1 MHAPRRFRFLATLL
15 TGMLALGAACTTEST
30 GPKTGPDGQ
39 IVAVDGDGDGRP
51 DGDGSEPG
59 WGILTPEEQ
68 VSYAEVVRKVTG
80 MVQDSDT
87 SGRVTRR
94 GMNLINVMWEDTGRF
109 QGSSVGPNISDLTLQ
124 VRYTENGQPRAAL
137 LPVIRFPNFS
147 DRTGDIPAEKFFV
160 RTGNQK
166 KNGKL
171 ETVLLT
177 DVLKDVKS
185 FVSDPKSVKGSGNL
199 LAKRDTHF
207 LVSAQ
212 AVFLPVP
219 KKGHAEFT
227 PVLFNYQSF
236 KGSPAVAT
244 ILVTRQGTS
253 MTVIENDGSES
264 SPIAANGQELYFN
277 KGGER
282 APFTAERRTDVVQR
296 IEAQGGPKTED
307 DRSAIAKGADTL
319 FIIQVPLKQK
329 QIARGDGPG
338 WGGGVALGGAMP
350 PPQAAPAA
358 PMATA
363 DSAESSKK
371 SAAKEKSDVEQ
382 AVLGHGKVEGKFFEG
397 RNLQFERDDRFPIRV
412 TVQFYK
418 ATSNGVV
425 EDSDLDAIT
434 RAVGNVYEHADF
446 VGSLVMPEDDAKRPT
461 AWQKMP
467 NWFGL

>member
-1 MHAPRRFRFLATLL
+1 MHAPRRFRFLTSFLP
-15 TGMLALGAACTTEST
+15 ALIALSAACSHD
-30 GPKTGPDGQ
+30 GAPVKTGPDGQ
-39 IVAVDGDGDGRP
+39 QIAEDDNRVATDD
-51 DGDGSEPG
+51 SEPG
-59 WGILTPEEQ
+59 WGILSPEEQ

-80 MVQDSDT
+80 MVTDQGT
-87 SGRVTRR
+87 SSRVDRR

-109 QGSSVGPNISDLTLQ
+109 EGSSVGPNISDLTLQ
-124 VRYTENGQPRAAL
+124 VRYTEQGQAKAAL

-147 DRTGDIPAEKFFV
+147 DRTGDIPANRLFV
-160 RTGNQK
+160 RVGNQK

-171 ETVLLT
+171 ETVPLT
-177 DVLKDVKS
+177 DMLKDLKK
-185 FVSDPKSVKGSGNL
+185 FVADPSSIKGSGNV
-199 LAKRDTHF
+199 LAKRDSHF

-236 KGSPAVAT
+236 KGSPAVMT
-244 ILVTRQGTS
+244 ILVTRQGS
-253 MTVIENDGSES
+253 SVTVIENDGSES
-264 SPIAANGQELYFN
+264 SPVAANGQELYFN
-277 KGGER
+277 KAGER
-282 APFTAERRTDVVQR
+282 APFTAERKSDVVQR
-296 IEAQGGPKTED
+296 IEAQGGPKDED

-319 FIIQVPLKQK
+319 FIIQVPLKQR

-338 WGGGVALGGAMP
+338 WGGAGGPPP
-350 PPQAAPAA
+350 PPQAAPMMPGAKA
-358 PMATA
+358 
-363 DSAESSKK
+363 AESS
-371 SAAKEKSDVEQ
+371 AAMNKEEKSDVEQ

-425 EDSDLDAIT
+425 EDKDLDAI
-434 RAVGNVYEHADF
+434 ASAIGNVYEHADF
-446 VGSLVMPEDDAKRPT
+446 VGSLVTPENDPLRPT

-467 NWFGL
+467 NFFGL